1 MRLHP
6 VGFSHLGQ
14 VNADGIR
21 YVWQLRDNAPYIES
35 AAFRARAKILTSEAD
50 RHISAYTTSVSGG
63 CALTAAKMPCRF
75 CRTGNTLRFSGPL
88 SAKEIALQNV
98 FMVLSDMEQTGQAAA
113 SNPREFA
120 YMGQGEPGYSYP
132 QLREAIRITDK
143 AMCALGQKVHRHLL
157 ATCGVTEM
165 IDAFMS
171 DLENNYFNGTRV
183 TFHYSL
189 HATRDRA
196 SVMPIEN
203 MYSYRNV
210 IQRLPRLCELTG
222 EKPCV
227 GVLLFKNYRNGN
239 SPQTHSTDMKEI
251 ENIAAELDPAVCR
264 ISLCEFNP
272 CDSVGVNG
280 EISQAEAAQ
289 LTAMLEDRGFEVKL
303 FASFGR
309 QENTACGLLGGAAP
323 DIRADDQIL
332 ERYHRALAIIDAAD
346 GWNFLRNRP

>member
-35 AAFRARAKILTSEAD
+35 AAFRARAKIPTSDAD
-50 RHISAYTTSVSGG
+50 SHISAYTTSVSGG
-63 CALTAAKMPCRF
+63 CALTAAKVPCRF
-75 CRTGNTLRFSGPL
+75 CRTGNTLRFSGHL

-98 FMVLSDMEQTGQAAA
+98 FMVLSDMDQTGQAAA
-113 SNPREFA
+113 DNPREFA

-132 QLREAIRITDK
+132 QLREAIRITNK
-143 AMCALGQKVHRHLL
+143 AMSALGQKVHRHLL

-171 DLENNYFNGTRV
+171 DLENDYFNGTRV

-189 HATRDRA
+189 HAASDRDF
-196 SVMPIEN
+196 VMPIEN
-203 MYSYRNV
+203 IYSYKEV
-210 IQRLPRLCELTG
+210 IQRLPRLYELTG
-222 EKPCV
+222 EKSCV
-227 GVLLFKNYRNGN
+227 GVLLFKNYCNG
-239 SPQTHSTDMKEI
+239 SSTKSHYTDMKEI
-251 ENIAAELDPAVCR
+251 ETIAAELDPAVCR

-272 CDSVGVNG
+272 CDSVGTNG
-280 EISQAEAAQ
+280 EISPEEAAE
-289 LTAMLEDRGFEVKL
+289 LTTMLEDKGFEVKL

-309 QENTACGLLGGAAP
+309 QENTACGLLGGTMP
-323 DIRADDQIL
+323 DINTDDHIL
-332 ERYHRALAIIDAAD
+332 ARYYRALSVIDAAAC
-346 GWNFLRNRP
+346 

>member
-35 AAFRARAKILTSEAD
+35 AAFRARAKIPTSDAD
-50 RHISAYTTSVSGG
+50 SHISAYTTSVSGG
-63 CALTAAKMPCRF
+63 CALTAAKVPCRF
-75 CRTGNTLRFSGPL
+75 CRTGNTLRFSGHL

-113 SNPREFA
+113 DNPREFA

-132 QLREAIRITDK
+132 QLREAIRITNR
-143 AMCALGQKVHRHLL
+143 AMSSLGQKVHRHLL

-171 DLENNYFNGTRV
+171 DLENDYFNGTRV

-189 HATRDRA
+189 HAASDRGA
-196 SVMPIEN
+196 VMPIEN
-203 MYSYRNV
+203 IYSYKEV
-210 IQRLPRLCELTG
+210 IQRLPRLYELTG
-222 EKPCV
+222 EKSCV
-227 GVLLFKNYRNGN
+227 GVLLFKNYCNG
-239 SPQTHSTDMKEI
+239 SSTKSHYTDMKEI
-251 ENIAAELDPAVCR
+251 ETIAAELDPAICR

-272 CDSVGVNG
+272 CDSVGTNG
-280 EISQAEAAQ
+280 EISPEEAAE
-289 LTAMLEDRGFEVKL
+289 LTTMLEDKGFEVKL

-309 QENTACGLLGGAAP
+309 QENTACGLLGGTMP
-323 DIRADDQIL
+323 DINTDDHIL
-332 ERYHRALAIIDAAD
+332 DYM
-346 GWNFLRNRP
+346 